1 MPIFGLVSALMATL
15 LAYLRGD
22 EETRPFVRRAF
33 MLVVAV
39 EIGAVD
45 VATSTLAMLA
55 GGI

>member
-22 EETRPFVRRAF
+22 EATRPFIRRAF
-33 MLVVAV
+33 AAVVFV

-45 VATSTLAMLA
+45 LATSTLAMVA